1 MTRRLKI
8 SLSRYLVFALLAV
21 NGLALNDCC
30 SAERI
35 PTVRGTS
42 LTNVPVTLPESL
54 KGHVGV
60 LVIGFSRGSRDG
72 VSGWGRRLEADYQ
85 SSPAVVYYELPV
97 LASAPGMIRGL
108 IVRSMKSSIPEGAQ
122 SRFVPVLD
130 HEAEWRAV
138 AHYEKPDDPYVLV
151 VDGQGEVVW
160 RTEGQATDAA
170 YAALKQQVEVL
181 KVKSTK

>member
-1 MTRRLKI
+1 MRSFKI
-8 SLSRYLVFALLAV
+8 SLIRCLLFALLVV

-30 SAERI
+30 AAERI
-35 PTVRGTS
+35 PPVRGTS
-42 LTNVPVTLPESL
+42 LSNVPVTLPESL

-72 VSGWGRRLEADYQ
+72 VSEWGRRLEADYQ
-85 SSPAVVYYELPV
+85 SSSAVVFYQLPV

-130 HEAEWRAV
+130 HEAEWRTV
-138 AHYEKPDDPYVLV
+138 THYEKPDDPYVLV

-160 RTEGQATDAA
+160 QTQGKVTDAA
-170 YAALKQQVEVL
+170 YAELKQQVEVL
-181 KVKSTK
+181 KGKSTK